1 MKKLVVIAAVALI
14 AGLANAAS
22 VSWSNPTS
30 ARITGLDGQN
40 ITQANA
46 KAWALQAILVNT
58 TTGEELQTIGS
69 STVSA
74 IGKTAGTLTGANYTY
89 TYGDTVKKGDVLS
102 VILKMTVDGQAY
114 ELDTGLSMTITASDD
129 GGTDAFNNSTAW
141 GTSSY
146 GGASGWAK
154 AGGGGGG
161 ADGPEP
167 TSGLL
172 LLVGAGILGLRRKRA

>member
-1 MKKLVVIAAVALI
+1 MKKMIVIAAVALV

-22 VSWSNPTS
+22 VSWANPS
-30 ARITGLDGQN
+30 GARITGLDGAN

-46 KAWALQAILVNT
+46 KAWGLQAILVNT
-58 TTGEELQTIGS
+58 TTGEELTSYGS

-74 IGKTAGTLTGANYTY
+74 VGKTAGVLAAPLYNYTY
-89 TYGDTVKKGDVLS
+89 GTEAKNGDVLS

-114 ELDTGLSMTITASDD
+114 ELDTGLSMTITATDD
-129 GGTDAFNNSTAW
+129 GGSDAYNTTSTW

-146 GGASGWAK
+146 GGSTGWAK
-154 AGGGGGG
+154 AGGGGGT
-161 ADGPEP
+161 DGPEP

>member
-1 MKKLVVIAAVALI
+1 MKKMIIVAAVAFV
-14 AGLANAAS
+14 AGLANAAQ
-22 VSWSNPTS
+22 VNWTNPS
-30 ARITGLDGQN
+30 GARITGIDGAN

-46 KAWALQAILVNT
+46 KAWGLQAILVNT
-58 TTGEELQTIGS
+58 TTGEELSSYGS
-69 STVSA
+69 STQSA
-74 IGKTAGTLTGANYTY
+74 IGKTAGILGVPAYNY
-89 TYGDTVKKGDVLS
+89 TYGDAVKNGDVLS
-102 VILKMTVDGQAY
+102 VVLKMTVDGQAY
-114 ELDTGLSMTITASDD
+114 ELDTGLAMTVTATDNGGSDL
-129 GGTDAFNNSTAW
+129 FNNATAW

-161 ADGPEP
+161 TDGPEP